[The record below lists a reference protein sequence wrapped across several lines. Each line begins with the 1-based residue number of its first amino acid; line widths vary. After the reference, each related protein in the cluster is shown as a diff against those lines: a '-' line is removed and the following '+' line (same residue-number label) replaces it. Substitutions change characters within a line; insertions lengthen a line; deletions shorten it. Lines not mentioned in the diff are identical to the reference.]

1 MPLSAMESGP
11 SVRAVF
17 DGVGI
22 SDRRSVL
29 ALDVVVACDTVVVT
43 VLVLVVL
50 VPDAV
55 VEFGELLQAAATKPM
70 VITMAAGT

>member
-1 MPLSAMESGP
+1 MESGP

-29 ALDVVVACDTVVVT
+29 ALDVVVACDTVAVT
-43 VLVLVVL
+43 VLGLVVL

-55 VEFGELLQAAATKPM
+55 VEFGELPQPAATKPM
-70 VITMAAGT
+70 VIATAART

>member
-17 DGVGI
+17 GGVGM

-43 VLVLVVL
+43 VLGLVVL
-50 VPDAV
+50 VLEAV

-70 VITMAAGT
+70 VIATAAGT

>member
-1 MPLSAMESGP
+1 
-11 SVRAVF
+11 
-17 DGVGI
+17 
-22 SDRRSVL
+22 
-29 ALDVVVACDTVVVT
+29 VT

-70 VITMAAGT
+70 VIAMAAGT

>member
-1 MPLSAMESGP
+1 MESGP

-17 DGVGI
+17 GGVGI

-43 VLVLVVL
+43 VLGLD
-50 VPDAV
+50 VPV
-55 VEFGELLQAAATKPM
+55 VEFGELLHAATTNPM
-70 VITMAAGT
+70 VIATTAGT